1 METRQWGVADPEHLT
16 LDGVSHGYPGT
27 GAVLAD
33 VSLSLPRGS
42 FTAVV
47 GPSGCGKSTLVRL
60 LAGIEAPGAG
70 SVGVMGST
78 TARARADKRIGLVP
92 QDAALLP
99 WLSVADNVA
108 LPWRVNR
115 GAPSGRARPAS
126 RHPGR
131 RRDEAHDVGA
141 LLASVGLA
149 DAADRY
155 PTQLSGGMKQ
165 RVAVARAFATRPD
178 VLLLDEP
185 FSALDELTAESL
197 RGRLLA
203 LWEQTRATVVMVT
216 HSVREAVVLAD
227 AVVVMSA
234 HPGRVHAVVD
244 ASGPRPRVDGPALHA
259 AEDAVRTAL
268 HAAWAAGGRA
278 GAGAAADA
286 GAPA

>member
-1 METRQWGVADPEHLT
+1 MSSDHLA
-16 LDGVSHGYPGT
+16 LRGVSHGYPGT
-27 GAVLAD
+27 GRVLAD
-33 VSLSLPRGS
+33 VDLALPRGL

-70 SVGVMGST
+70 TVDVMGTS

-92 QDAALLP
+92 QAAALLP
-99 WLSVADNVA
+99 WLTVADNVA

-115 GAPSGRARPAS
+115 GAD
-126 RHPGR
+126 R
-131 RRDEAHDVGA
+131 RRAGARGPGPDRAERGQDRHDRRDTAA
-141 LLASVGLA
+141 LLASVGLG

-155 PTQLSGGMKQ
+155 PAQLSGGMQQ

-178 VLLLDEP
+178 VLLMDEP
-185 FSALDELTAESL
+185 FSALDELTAEAL
-197 RGRLLA
+197 RARLLA

-244 ASGPRPRVDGPALHA
+244 AGLPRPRADGPALHA
-259 AEDAVRTAL
+259 VEDQVRAAL
-268 HAAWAAGGRA
+268 HAAWTAGGGTLA
-278 GAGAAADA
+278 VA

>member
-1 METRQWGVADPEHLT
+1 MADREHLT

-27 GAVLAD
+27 RRVLEG

-60 LAGIEAPGAG
+60 LAGIEAPGSG
-70 SVGVMGST
+70 RVSLLGST
-78 TARARADKRIGLVP
+78 TGQARADKRIGLVP

-99 WLSVADNVA
+99 WATVADNVA

-115 GAPSGRARPAS
+115 GGARGA
-126 RHPGR
+126 GR
-131 RRDEAHDVGA
+131 RQEAHDVGA
-141 LLASVGLA
+141 LLASVGLGA
-149 DAADRY
+149 VADRH
-155 PTQLSGGMKQ
+155 PAQLSGGMQQ

-185 FSALDELTAESL
+185 FSALDELTAEAL
-197 RGRLLA
+197 RARLLA
-203 LWEQTRATVVMVT
+203 LWEQTGATVVMVT

-234 HPGRVHAVVD
+234 HPGRVHEVVGVD
-244 ASGPRPRVDGPALHA
+244 LPRPRVDGPGLHA
-259 AEDAVRTAL
+259 AEDRVRAAL
-268 HAAWAAGGRA
+268 HGAWAVGG
-278 GAGAAADA
+278 GTLAGAAGT

>member
-16 LDGVSHGYPGT
+16 LDAVSHGYPGT
-27 GAVLAD
+27 GRVLAD
-33 VSLSLPRGS
+33 VSLALPRGS

-70 SVGVMGST
+70 RVALLGST
-78 TARARADKRIGLVP
+78 TEQARAAKRIGLVP

-115 GAPSGRARPAS
+115 GASSGRARAAD
-126 RHPGR
+126 RPGR
-131 RRDEAHDVGA
+131 RREQAHDVGA

-149 DAADRY
+149 AAADRY
-155 PTQLSGGMKQ
+155 PAQLSGGMRQ

-197 RGRLLA
+197 RSRLLA

-244 ASGPRPRVDGPALHA
+244 VSGPRPRADGPALHA
-259 AEDAVRTAL
+259 AEGAVRTAL
-268 HAAWAAGGRA
+268 HAAWAAGA
-278 GAGAAADA
+278 GTGVGAVAGT
-286 GAPA
+286 GTPA